1 MDETDSDLPA
11 SVELLWGLRDR
22 SRRGGPK
29 PTLSLDRIVSA
40 AIELADAGGLAAV
53 SMSRLADKLGFT
65 TMSLYR
71 YIASKE
77 ELLLLMVDASIGPL
91 PQIDVSGGWRER
103 AEAWSRELLVFYRTH
118 PWILEVPIS
127 GLPAGPRQLLWFDR
141 GLAALEDTRLTEA
154 EKASSVLL
162 LAMYSRTQAAL
173 GTDLVRAAQL
183 AKEAGG
189 EPRPWSQVLTRLID
203 PERYPAVSR
212 AVGAG
217 VFDAPG
223 GEEDIDDEF
232 DFGLQRVLDGI
243 EALDKSRR
251 PPEHT
256 PPPESSADS
265 PGYPSG

>member
-1 MDETDSDLPA
+1 MDETGSDLPA

-29 PTLSLDRIVSA
+29 PALSLDRIVSA

-77 ELLLLMVDASIGPL
+77 ELLLLMIDASIGPP
-91 PQIDVSGGWRER
+91 PQVDGSAGWRER

-141 GLAALEDTRLTEA
+141 GL
-154 EKASSVLL
+154 
-162 LAMYSRTQAAL
+162 
-173 GTDLVRAAQL
+173 G
-183 AKEAGG
+183 
-189 EPRPWSQVLTRLID
+189 
-203 PERYPAVSR
+203 
-212 AVGAG
+212 
-217 VFDAPG
+217 
-223 GEEDIDDEF
+223 
-232 DFGLQRVLDGI
+232 
-243 EALDKSRR
+243 RR
-251 PPEHT
+251 PR
-256 PPPESSADS
+256 
-265 PGYPSG
+265 

>member
-103 AEAWSRELLVFYRTH
+103 AEAWSRELLVFTGHTRGSWRCRSAGCRPGRGSCCGSTAGWRHWRT
-118 PWILEVPIS
+118 
-127 GLPAGPRQLLWFDR
+127 
-141 GLAALEDTRLTEA
+141 
-154 EKASSVLL
+154 
-162 LAMYSRTQAAL
+162 
-173 GTDLVRAAQL
+173 
-183 AKEAGG
+183 
-189 EPRPWSQVLTRLID
+189 
-203 PERYPAVSR
+203 
-212 AVGAG
+212 
-217 VFDAPG
+217 PG
-223 GEEDIDDEF
+223 
-232 DFGLQRVLDGI
+232 
-243 EALDKSRR
+243 
-251 PPEHT
+251 
-256 PPPESSADS
+256 
-265 PGYPSG
+265 

>member
-91 PQIDVSGGWRER
+91 PQIDVSGGGG
-103 AEAWSRELLVFYRTH
+103 S
-118 PWILEVPIS
+118 
-127 GLPAGPRQLLWFDR
+127 GPRR
-141 GLAALEDTRLTEA
+141 GRGSCWSSTGHTRG
-154 EKASSVLL
+154 SWRCRS
-162 LAMYSRTQAAL
+162 
-173 GTDLVRAAQL
+173 
-183 AKEAGG
+183 AGC
-189 EPRPWSQVLTRLID
+189 RPGRGSCCGST
-203 PERYPAVSR
+203 
-212 AVGAG
+212 AG
-217 VFDAPG
+217 
-223 GEEDIDDEF
+223 
-232 DFGLQRVLDGI
+232 
-243 EALDKSRR
+243 
-251 PPEHT
+251 
-256 PPPESSADS
+256 
-265 PGYPSG
+265 